1 MSETENKVVKNF
13 IAQVKQKL
21 PEWLKWKEDE
31 LKNVLEDLE
40 AQLYGEARS
49 ISQGET
55 LTDADLQEAIRRMG
69 PPESIAKLYKQ
80 RGTPKF
86 YLTNELLDFYLRS
99 LFFFF
104 GIVIF
109 INIIVGV
116 FQFFFRV
123 WWEVLGGI
131 LSGIWIGC
139 LIAAIVITIV
149 FVYFSM
155 EGFLPEDFG
164 IIPRRLAILFPFNFT
179 EEYME
184 ETRLYTKQRIERAK
198 LIGKEKLAEAKAR
211 MDEKFAEKRIVRE
224 EKFAEKRFVREEK
237 RGEAKLLRKQKMEEA
252 KALRKQK
259 LEEAK
264 EKRKFKKTQP
274 VTIGE
279 LIFGTTAGIILGLLL
294 ILQPFSVT
302 GLMQQAFLDWLQV
315 FGFLIFVSGLFS
327 LIRLVVGVSN
337 YTGQQVFLV
346 IGALYKLLYI
356 PLFVFLL
363 NGPQIFPISLFS
375 GKIIPS
381 IPSDPTNITFIIYFG
396 VIILIIVGIIG
407 GIIGNFVKVGKYSKL
422 KKAY

>member
-1 MSETENKVVKNF
+1 MSDSENKVVKKY

-40 AQLYGEARS
+40 AQIYGEAQS
-49 ISQGET
+49 ISQGEE
-55 LTDADLQEAIRRMG
+55 LTDADLHEAIRRMG
-69 PPESIAKLYKQ
+69 PPESIAKLYKL

-86 YLTNELLDFYLRS
+86 YLTQELFDFYLRS

-109 INIIVGV
+109 INIIVAV

-123 WWEVLGGI
+123 WWEVLGGM

-139 LIAAIVITIV
+139 LIAAVVITIV

-164 IIPRRLAILFPFNFT
+164 IIPRRLAIIFPFSFT

-184 ETRLYTKQRIERAK
+184 DTRVYTKQRIEEAK
-198 LIGKEKLAEAKAR
+198 LIGKEKLAEAKVR
-211 MDEKFAEKRIVRE
+211 MEEKLAEKRIVRE
-224 EKFAEKRFVREEK
+224 EKRI
-237 RGEAKLLRKQKMEEA
+237 EAKLLRKQKLEEA

-259 LEEAK
+259 LKEAK
-264 EKRKFKKTQP
+264 EKRLIKKTQP
-274 VTIGE
+274 ITIGE
-279 LIFGTTAGIILGLLL
+279 LIFGTTAGIIFGLLL
-294 ILQPFSVT
+294 ITQPFSVA
-302 GLMQQAFLDWLQV
+302 GLMEPAFLDWLQI

-327 LIRLVVGVSN
+327 LIRLVIGVSN

-346 IGALYKLLYI
+346 IGAIYNFAYI
-356 PLFVFLL
+356 PLFVLLL
-363 NGPQIFPISLFS
+363 NQPEIFPISLFS
-375 GKIIPS
+375 GGNITAIPA
-381 IPSDPTNITFIIYFG
+381 DPTNIIFIVYFWVII
-396 VIILIIVGIIG
+396 VIILGIIG
-407 GIIGNFVKVGKYSKL
+407 GMIGNFFKVGKYSKL

>member
-1 MSETENKVVKNF
+1 MSDSENKVVKKY

-40 AQLYGEARS
+40 AQIYGEAQS
-49 ISQGET
+49 ISQGEE
-55 LTDADLQEAIRRMG
+55 LTDADLHEAIRRMG
-69 PPESIAKLYKQ
+69 PPESIAKLYKL

-86 YLTNELLDFYLRS
+86 YLTQELFDFYLRS

-109 INIIVGV
+109 LNIIVAV

-123 WWEVLGGI
+123 WWEVLGGM

-139 LIAAIVITIV
+139 LISAIVITIV

-184 ETRLYTKQRIERAK
+184 DTRVYTKQRIEEAK
-198 LIGKEKLAEAKAR
+198 LIGKEKLAEAKVR
-211 MDEKFAEKRIVRE
+211 IEEKFAEKRIL
-224 EKFAEKRFVREEK
+224 REEK
-237 RGEAKLLRKQKMEEA
+237 RIEAKLLRKQKLEEA

-259 LEEAK
+259 LKEAK
-264 EKRKFKKTQP
+264 EKRLIKKTQP
-274 VTIGE
+274 ITIGE
-279 LIFGTTAGIILGLLL
+279 LIFGMTAGIIFGLLL
-294 ILQPFSVT
+294 IIQPFSVA
-302 GLMQQAFLDWLQV
+302 GLMEPAFLDWLQI

-327 LIRLVVGVSN
+327 LIRLVIGVSN

-346 IGALYKLLYI
+346 IGAIYNLAYI
-356 PLFVFLL
+356 PLFVLLL
-363 NGPQIFPISLFS
+363 NQPEIFPISLFS
-375 GKIIPS
+375 GGNITAIPA
-381 IPSDPTNITFIIYFG
+381 DPTNIIFIVYFWVII
-396 VIILIIVGIIG
+396 VIILGIIG
-407 GIIGNFVKVGKYSKL
+407 GMIGNFFKVGKYSKL